1 MTKLAQLRLVSVGTV
16 SARFEDVTM
25 DFRGSDGHAMESV
38 LWLRNGGGKSSLL
51 SLFFAGILPDQRQ
64 FLGKHSG
71 GKERQLSNYIRP
83 SDHGVVVCQWE
94 LDSERGLFDE
104 GDAPQYLTG
113 VFYERDKTA
122 ESSDDDEAGPIR
134 RLFFAAMVSDDERR
148 LTLEG
153 LPLFVES
160 PGAPMNRRTMKGFK
174 REWLS
179 LRQQY
184 PDRDVFVTDRHHE
197 WTGQLKSRGIDPQL
211 FSYQLLM
218 NRQEGGA
225 SALFSFSDDE
235 DFVDFLL
242 QMALDE
248 QFAQQVRDQMSTF
261 RQELIVRNE
270 QLKPE
275 RELCAGLIERMMAF
289 AKISSERTRVNGDLA
304 IAQRELSYMEN
315 WAQARIQSLRNASA
329 ETSAKAE
336 ESRQSAA
343 ETRGQAQFHQR
354 KAAILRRHACKLSYQ
369 NARAQYEASQRAM
382 NEAARLETIWQ
393 AAVPL
398 KLRLTQSGRH

>member
-1 MTKLAQLRLVSVGTV
+1 MIQWALPPQAIPYNEPEYRELIDRYHDRQEFKSLV
-16 SARFEDVTM
+16 RD
-25 DFRGSDGHAMESV
+25 
-38 LWLRNGGGKSSLL
+38 
-51 SLFFAGILPDQRQ
+51 FAGGLGLVVLSVTDRGM
-64 FLGKHSG
+64 FLGKHPG

-83 SDHGVVVCQWE
+83 SDHGIVVCQWE
-94 LDSERGLFDE
+94 LDSERSLFDG

-122 ESSDDDEAGPIR
+122 ESSGDGAAGPIR
-134 RLFFAAMVSDDERR
+134 RLFFAAMVSDDEPQ
-148 LTLEG
+148 LTLER

-174 REWLS
+174 REWQS

-225 SALFSFSDDE
+225 SALFSFNVDE
-235 DFVDFLL
+235 DLVDFLL

-261 RQELIVRNE
+261 R
-270 QLKPE
+270 
-275 RELCAGLIERMMAF
+275 
-289 AKISSERTRVNGDLA
+289 
-304 IAQRELSYMEN
+304 
-315 WAQARIQSLRNASA
+315 
-329 ETSAKAE
+329 
-336 ESRQSAA
+336 
-343 ETRGQAQFHQR
+343 
-354 KAAILRRHACKLSYQ
+354 
-369 NARAQYEASQRAM
+369 
-382 NEAARLETIWQ
+382 
-393 AAVPL
+393 
-398 KLRLTQSGRH
+398 